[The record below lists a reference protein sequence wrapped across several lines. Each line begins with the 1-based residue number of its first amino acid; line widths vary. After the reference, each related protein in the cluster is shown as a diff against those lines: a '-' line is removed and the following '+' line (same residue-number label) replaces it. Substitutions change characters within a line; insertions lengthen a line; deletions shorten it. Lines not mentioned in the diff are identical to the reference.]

1 MWCCGGGGQGDHK
14 TSQTGKT
21 RETRRPQIAVPDQT
35 SWKELEKV
43 CVYTNIHG
51 MLHMLIVQ
59 FGHVTSCDLV

>member
-1 MWCCGGGGQGDHK
+1 MWYCRRGSQRDHK

-35 SWKELEKV
+35 GWKELEKV
-43 CVYTNIHG
+43 RVYTNVHS

-59 FGHVTSCDLV
+59 FGHVTSCDIY